1 MLAWRVGHLIVAVVV
16 SSEALSQQSLRE
28 LESVNQFER
37 ALVAVDVI
45 KHRKKVQCVLAIANS
60 SLCQCLAQTLPVDT
74 YVRSYASIASQ
85 VKAGPEYEQLSAA
98 DKTIVDQCVS
108 ERR

>member
-1 MLAWRVGHLIVAVVV
+1 MLAWRVGLSIVAVAV
-16 SSEALSQQSLRE
+16 STEALSQQSLRE

-45 KHRKKVQCVLAIANS
+45 KHRKNVQCVLAIANS
-60 SLCQCLAQTLPVDT
+60 SLCQCLAQNLPVDT
-74 YVRSYASIASQ
+74 YVRSYASIANRE
-85 VKAGPEYEQLSAA
+85 KAASDYGQLSAA
-98 DKTIVDQCVS
+98 DKMIVDRCVN